1 MDRNAAAREAASGA
15 GAAKEINMDAA
26 AVAAVVIVTAGVESR
41 VLLYLYIDLSIYLS
55 MDLWIDRSIYPS
67 YTPMT
72 LKEKIQLY
80 SLHIYR
86 LNIFCSL

>member
-26 AVAAVVIVTAGVESR
+26 AVAAVVIVTAGVEKMF
-41 VLLYLYIDLSIYLS
+41 YSICILIYGS